1 MSSVDFSNIIS
12 QDGVFNYMKAGIK
25 DLENNNIQAPLFPTN
40 YDTTLDNYYNA
51 FLNQGNQNTV
61 VLSDQAK
68 VAEILN
74 IENERLQE
82 KKKNVDI
89 AYSSRMRAAMLNEN
103 YRLRYTEY
111 TKIIILFVI
120 TLVVIGGLI
129 MFKKSFSFVPPFLI
143 DFFII
148 VIGTLSLITGIYIYL
163 GILAR
168 DKIYFNEIVL
178 PPPPKKLPTLNPSAT
193 VNNNNKN
200 SEFLMYGMCVGAD
213 CCTDP
218 NLTYDANKARC
229 VPRTSV
235 ATYDGNYNT
244 PTPTGSM

>member
-1 MSSVDFSNIIS
+1 MSTVDFSNIIS

-111 TKIIILFVI
+111 TKIIILFV
-120 TLVVIGGLI
+120 T
-129 MFKKSFSFVPPFLI
+129 
-143 DFFII
+143 
-148 VIGTLSLITGIYIYL
+148 
-163 GILAR
+163 
-168 DKIYFNEIVL
+168 
-178 PPPPKKLPTLNPSAT
+178 
-193 VNNNNKN
+193 
-200 SEFLMYGMCVGAD
+200 
-213 CCTDP
+213 
-218 NLTYDANKARC
+218 
-229 VPRTSV
+229 
-235 ATYDGNYNT
+235 
-244 PTPTGSM
+244 